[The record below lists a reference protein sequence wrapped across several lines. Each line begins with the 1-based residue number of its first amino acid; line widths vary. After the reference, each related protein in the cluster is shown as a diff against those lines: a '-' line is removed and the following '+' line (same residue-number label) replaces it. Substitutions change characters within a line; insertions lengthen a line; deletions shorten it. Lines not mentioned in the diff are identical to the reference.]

1 MASLSCETF
10 MVVVRVEAYRIHEVG
25 PFIVYG
31 IQRGFEAIGRSIF
44 Q

>member
-10 MVVVRVEAYRIHEVG
+10 MVVDRVKVSRIHEVG

-31 IQRGFEAIGRSIF
+31 VWGGDETVG
-44 Q
+44 